1 MAGLKPLFSKRHRAA
16 LFETKTLKP
25 SFYHSLR
32 VGMERILQK
41 YSDCSS
47 SGLDNWTYDRAY
59 ELLCTLR
66 GSERLQVR
74 DGQSRR
80 EVSFTEFMLKG
91 YPTEM
96 LDAIEAWFAS
106 EPQES
111 DKAAKELNALLAIHD
126 SPWRFVAG
134 EAVLIDSSYLH
145 DEVVA
150 RTAELLGH
158 AKAAGP
164 LQEFQGAL
172 SALQAQESKRAV
184 VEAHKSV
191 ESVMKLVL
199 GTHEHWTF
207 GRLLSEIVKSGL
219 LPEYYEEFLRHFE
232 MLALGA
238 VKARNRPGTGHGQG
252 PDAVDVPRSLAQFA
266 IHLAGS
272 INVFLLEHWIEKQG
286 PQAAPAEADRIS
298 DDDVPF

>member
-1 MAGLKPLFSKRHRAA
+1 MPALKPLFSHRHRAA

-25 SFYHSLR
+25 SFYQALR
-32 VGMERILQK
+32 VGLERILDRC
-41 YSDCSS
+41 SDSS
-47 SGLDNWTYDRAY
+47 NFDNWTYDRAT
-59 ELLCTLR
+59 EMLCTLR
-66 GSERLQVR
+66 GWNHLQVR

-80 EVSFTEFMLKG
+80 EVSFREFMLQG
-91 YPTEM
+91 FPTDT

-106 EPQES
+106 EPQEAAQ
-111 DKAAKELNALLAIHD
+111 AAKDLNALLVIHS

-134 EAVLIDSSYLH
+134 EAVLVDSSYLH
-145 DEVVA
+145 DELVA
-150 RTAELLGH
+150 RSAELLGN
-158 AKAAGP
+158 AKATGP

-172 SALQAQESKRAV
+172 SALQAGDTKRAV

-199 GTHEHWTF
+199 GTNEHLTF

-252 PDAVDVPRSLAQFA
+252 PDAVEVPRGLAQFA

-286 PQAAPAEADRIS
+286 PQPAPAQEDSMS
-298 DDDVPF
+298 DEDVPF

>member
-1 MAGLKPLFSKRHRAA
+1 MPPLKPLFSHRHRTA
-16 LFETKTLKP
+16 LFEAKTLKP
-25 SFYHSLR
+25 SFYNALR
-32 VGMERILQK
+32 VGMEQILTK
-41 YSDCSS
+41 YSDTSDF
-47 SGLDNWTYDRAY
+47 DNWTYDRAADM
-59 ELLCTLR
+59 LRTLH
-66 GSERLQVR
+66 GWDHLYVR

-80 EVSFTEFMLKG
+80 EVSFREFMLHG
-91 YPTEM
+91 FPADT

-106 EPQES
+106 EPQE
-111 DKAAKELNALLAIHD
+111 AAQAARDLNALLVIHR

-134 EAVLIDSSYLH
+134 EAVLVDSSYLH
-145 DEVVA
+145 DELVA
-150 RTAELLGH
+150 KTAELLGN
-158 AKAAGP
+158 AKAVGP
-164 LQEFQGAL
+164 LQEFQAAL
-172 SALQAQESKRAV
+172 SALQAGDTKRAV

-199 GTHEHWTF
+199 DTHEHWTF
-207 GRLLSEIVKSGL
+207 GRLLSEIVKSDL

-272 INVFLLEHWIEKQG
+272 INVFLLEHWIERQG
-286 PQAAPAEADRIS
+286 LQAAPAQAETIS
-298 DDDVPF
+298 DEDVPF